1 MFNWIKFKKEIYKLL
16 SFSASGIFSA
26 GVDCGIYYLLLNFA
40 SIDFRLIQPIS
51 MSVGFCCSFLFNRL
65 VSFKSEKHSLG
76 IEIAQYL
83 IVCAVCI
90 SISPVIISF
99 YHIWFGEY
107 LVKIPATL
115 TTGVLNYVLNRFFV
129 YNDISIISIYYS
141 IKNRKEDDRWDSIN

>member
-1 MFNWIKFKKEIYKLL
+1 MFNFIKLKKEIYKLI

-26 GVDCGIYYLLLNFA
+26 GIDCAIYYILLNFA

-51 MSVGFCCSFLFNRL
+51 MSVGFCCSFLFNRF

-76 IEIAQYL
+76 IEIAKYL
-83 IVCAVCI
+83 LVCAVCI
-90 SISPVIISF
+90 SLSPVIISF

-129 YNDISIISIYYS
+129 YNDISIINIYNS
-141 IKNRKEDDRWDSIN
+141 LKNRKGDEE